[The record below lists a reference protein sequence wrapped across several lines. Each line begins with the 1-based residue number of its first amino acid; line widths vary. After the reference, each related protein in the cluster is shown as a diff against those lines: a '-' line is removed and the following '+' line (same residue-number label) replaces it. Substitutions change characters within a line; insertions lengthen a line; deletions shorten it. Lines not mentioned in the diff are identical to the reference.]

1 MTVSIDQANAL
12 IKEYADLIKTQQGEI
27 IQLQR
32 EIRELKATIEEL
44 NFEMSCEFN
53 KEYDV

>member
-1 MTVSIDQANAL
+1 MTANLDQANAL
-12 IKEYADLIKTQQGEI
+12 MKEYAELIKTQQGEI

-32 EIRELKATIEEL
+32 EISELKATIEEL
-44 NFEMSCEFN
+44 NFEMSCELN

>member
-12 IKEYADLIKTQQGEI
+12 IKEYAELIKTQQGEI

-32 EIRELKATIEEL
+32 EISELKATIEEL
-44 NFEMSCEFN
+44 NFEMSCELN